1 MTAEVAKIKNEI
13 ILYQPDSSIQ
23 LDVMVENETVW
34 LTQAQMVAL
43 FDSSKANISEHIKN
57 IYDTHELDKNS
68 TVRKFRTVQKEG
80 KREVVR
86 QIDYFNLDMIIA
98 LGYRVN
104 TKRGTEFRIWATKTL
119 KEYLLRGYAVNYRFQ
134 QVDEKLM
141 RHEQILLEHQ
151 KQIDFIVRTEIPP
164 KEGIFYDGQIFDA
177 YKFVS
182 DLIESAKKRII
193 VIDNYV
199 DASVLTLLLKR
210 RQDVTAILYTKGIS
224 DTLKLDLQRHNAQYP
239 EIFIEEKPDI
249 HDRFL
254 LIDSDLYHIGA
265 SLKDL
270 GKKLFAFSKMEM
282 KSDVL
287 LSYIE

>member
-1 MTAEVAKIKNEI
+1 MTADVAKIKNEI
-13 ILYQPDSSIQ
+13 ILYQQDSSVQ

-119 KEYLLRGYAVNYRFQ
+119 KEYLLRGYAISQRFERLEYRVAQ
-134 QVDEKLM
+134 TE
-141 RHEQILLEHQ
+141 

-182 DLIESAKKRII
+182 DLIEPAKKKII

-199 DASVLTLLLKR
+199 DTSVLTLLF
-210 RQDVTAILYTKGIS
+210 Q
-224 DTLKLDLQRHNAQYP
+224 
-239 EIFIEEKPDI
+239 
-249 HDRFL
+249 
-254 LIDSDLYHIGA
+254 
-265 SLKDL
+265 
-270 GKKLFAFSKMEM
+270 
-282 KSDVL
+282 
-287 LSYIE
+287 